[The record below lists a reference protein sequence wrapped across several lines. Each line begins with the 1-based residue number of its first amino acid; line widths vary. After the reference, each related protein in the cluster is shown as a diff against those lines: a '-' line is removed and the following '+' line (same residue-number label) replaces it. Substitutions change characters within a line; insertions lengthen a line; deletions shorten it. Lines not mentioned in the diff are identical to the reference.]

1 MIGGLLLALTSAAL
15 INIGFLLQHR
25 GLCRTSCDGMV
36 AQLRRAIRDPF
47 WLGGQALGWVGFA
60 AQIAAVA
67 IAPLSLVQAFA
78 AGGLALSVPVAAGLF
93 RQRVTRPQML
103 AVLLMAAGL
112 ATLPIGFSTARDH
125 LSTSSLVIAV
135 AAATLAALVISSVS
149 ASWVRA
155 IAAGVSYG
163 VADAAI
169 KAVSLGWRAHGTG
182 ALLSGWTVVAAAATF
197 GGFLAFQ
204 SALRADGPVT
214 AISLMNGLAALVA
227 LVCGLLAFGETL
239 GVGPGAATAHLVAIA
254 VVLAGVPVLA
264 AAQAAIV
271 ESAEAGEERAAGAE
285 PLPAGEW
292 PREHAAGG
300 KRQPLE
306 HRAKAGRT

>member
-1 MIGGLLLALTSAAL
+1 MIGGLLLALISAAL

-25 GLCRTSCDGMV
+25 GLHRTSCAGTV
-36 AQLRRAIRDPF
+36 AQLRRAMREPV
-47 WLGGQALGWVGFA
+47 WLAGQALGWVGFA

-67 IAPLSLVQAFA
+67 VAPLSLVQAFA

-93 RQRVTRPQML
+93 HYHVTRPQML

-112 ATLPIGFSTARDH
+112 AALPIGYSTARDH
-125 LSTSSLVIAV
+125 LGTTSLVIAV
-135 AAATLAALVISSVS
+135 AAATVAALVVSRVS
-149 ASWVRA
+149 ASWARA
-155 IAAGVSYG
+155 IAAGVFYG

-169 KAVSLGWRAHGTG
+169 KAVSLGWHGHG
-182 ALLSGWTVVAAAATF
+182 AGAVLSGWTLVAAAATF

-204 SALRADGPVT
+204 SALRGDGPVA

-227 LVCGLLAFGETL
+227 LVCGLVAFGETL
-239 GVGPGAATAHLVAIA
+239 GVGPGAAAAHLVAIA

-271 ESAEAGEERAAGAE
+271 ESAQAGEERAPGPEAV
-285 PLPAGEW
+285 PARQRS
-292 PREHAAGG
+292 REHTADGE
-300 KRQPLE
+300 RQPLE
-306 HRAKAGRT
+306 HRTKAGRT